1 MKDLTEKF
9 RAIIGSNTNWRFPLF
24 HISLEIL
31 RSNNINCSFGE
42 GEETWASIIINDEV
56 VGYIWEKYPLI
67 AIEHRVI
74 SQIGSILKNI
84 DEIHFIEVE
93 SLSRDLFKIESDE
106 INSIVGYYGTFTM
119 EDLWFYTNSK

>member
-9 RAIIGSNTNWRFPLF
+9 REIIGSNTNWRFSLF
-24 HISLEIL
+24 YISIDMLKK
-31 RSNNINCSFGE
+31 NNINCSFWE

-67 AIEHRVI
+67 AIENRVV
-74 SQIGSILKNI
+74 SQIGSILKDV

-106 INSIVGYYGTFTM
+106 IISIVGYGTFTM

>member
-9 RAIIGSNTNWRFPLF
+9 REIIGSNTNWRFSLF
-24 HISLEIL
+24 HISLDML
-31 RSNNINCSFGE
+31 KNNNINCSFWE

-67 AIEHRVI
+67 AIENRVV
-74 SQIGSILKNI
+74 SQIASILKDV

-106 INSIVGYYGTFTM
+106 IISIVGYGTFTM
-119 EDLWFYTNSK
+119 EDFWFYTNSK

>member
-9 RAIIGSNTNWRFPLF
+9 KAIIGSNTNWRFSLF
-24 HISLEIL
+24 HISLETL
-31 RSNNINCSFGE
+31 RSNNINCSFWE

-67 AIEHRVI
+67 AIEQRVI
-74 SQIGSILKNI
+74 SQIGSMLKDV

-106 INSIVGYYGTFTM
+106 IISIVGYGTFTM